1 MVGTFSTNGG
11 PMTETNGWGLDD
23 AGMTPAQGDE
33 LVHPPVFMA
42 WIATAV
48 LLTSALFIPLR
59 YMWALFIPLRYMW
72 LGYVFGVVATTVCMV
87 TTLVDRQRQASPN
100 YVSPPGLQVQQR
112 VRIVRIAA
120 FLVCLVHI
128 LMLAQVAAQ

>member
-1 MVGTFSTNGG
+1 MVGTFGTNGE
-11 PMTETNGWGLDD
+11 PMTETNDWGLDD

-48 LLTSALFIPLR
+48 LLTS
-59 YMWALFIPLRYMW
+59 ALFIPLRYMW

>member
-1 MVGTFSTNGG
+1 
-11 PMTETNGWGLDD
+11 MTETNGWGLDD
-23 AGMTPAQGDE
+23 AGMAPAQGDE

-48 LLTSALFIPLR
+48 LLTS
-59 YMWALFIPLRYMW
+59 ALFIPLRYMW

-100 YVSPPGLQVQQR
+100 YVKRPTVALSVFPPGLQVQQHIR
-112 VRIVRIAA
+112 VVRITA
-120 FLVCLVHI
+120 FLVCLIHI
-128 LMLAQVAAQ
+128 IRLAQLAAQ

>member
-1 MVGTFSTNGG
+1 MIGTFSTNGE

-23 AGMTPAQGDE
+23 AEMTPAQGDE

-48 LLTSALFIPLR
+48 LLTS
-59 YMWALFIPLRYMW
+59 ALFIPLRYMW

>member
-1 MVGTFSTNGG
+1 
-11 PMTETNGWGLDD
+11 MTETNGWGLDD

-48 LLTSALFIPLR
+48 LLTS
-59 YMWALFIPLRYMW
+59 ALFIPLRYMW

>member
-1 MVGTFSTNGG
+1 MVGTFSTNGE

-48 LLTSALFIPLR
+48 LLTS
-59 YMWALFIPLRYMW
+59 ALFIPLRYMW

>member
-1 MVGTFSTNGG
+1 MIGTFSTNGE

-48 LLTSALFIPLR
+48 LLTS
-59 YMWALFIPLRYMW
+59 ALFIPLRYMW